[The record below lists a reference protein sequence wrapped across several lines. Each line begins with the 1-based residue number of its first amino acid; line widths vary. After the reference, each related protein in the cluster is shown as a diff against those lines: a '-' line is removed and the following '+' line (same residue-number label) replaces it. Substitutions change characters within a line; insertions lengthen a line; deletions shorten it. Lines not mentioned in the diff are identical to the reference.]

1 MLYKNGAIKTNSVNA
16 LVKATSF
23 TQINLYLQMEARE
36 KAYKERQMELD
47 KKQLELEKTGI
58 TLKYQGFDYIPN
70 VGQY

>member
-23 TQINLYLQMEARE
+23 TQINLYLEARE

-47 KKQLELEKTGI
+47 NKQLELEKRGI
-58 TLKYQGFDYIPN
+58 TSKYQGFDYIPN